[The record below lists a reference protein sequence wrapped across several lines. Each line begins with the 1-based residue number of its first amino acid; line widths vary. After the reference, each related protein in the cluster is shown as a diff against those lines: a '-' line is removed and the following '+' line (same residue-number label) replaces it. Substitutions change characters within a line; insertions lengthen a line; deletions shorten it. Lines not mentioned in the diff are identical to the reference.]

1 MRNGHLKTIRKLWKE
16 SVSCFVELFVGPKKF
31 RIAPVECSS
40 GEVLS
45 WREDSAT
52 PSRKNTRQAC
62 AYYLKCALVFSRF
75 IQTLIVMG
83 STSKAK
89 SASFLPTPPQTK

>member
-16 SVSCFVELFVGPKKF
+16 WVSRLAEPFVGPKTF
-31 RIAPVECSS
+31 PIVPVECSL
-40 GEVLS
+40 GEVPS
-45 WREDSAT
+45 WRKDSAT
-52 PSRKNTRQAC
+52 PSRKSTRQAC

-83 STSKAK
+83 SISKAK
-89 SASFLPTPPQTK
+89 SASFSLTPLPTK